1 MTTNGAPASRPAESS
16 AWAPLRQRVFRLLW
30 FGVLISWTG
39 TWMQTVGAQWL
50 LVDEPNSAALV
61 SLVQVATT
69 LPLMLLAL
77 PGGVLADSF
86 DRRRLLI
93 TVQAYLF
100 VVAILLTVLTAAGRM
115 PPALLLG
122 FTFALGLGAAV
133 QIPTWQAMIPELV
146 PRTQLRAAAG
156 LDLVSVNLA
165 YAVGPVLAG
174 LAIVYLG
181 GVPVVFALKTAAVAL
196 FAVALLISRP
206 PAGERR
212 TSPGAVPAGAALRWP
227 LHLARTRRA
236 PHHVPRHPVRR
247 AGDGAV
253 CAAAVD
259 RQPTSGPGSGRL
271 RGAVRRL
278 RCRRDRRRVRAGP
291 GQGPALHQ
299 RPARCRGRALRG
311 HHGCARA

>member
-1 MTTNGAPASRPAESS
+1 MTRGDPAAAGEPADQQSSRGQLAESS

-50 LVDEPNSAALV
+50 LVEEPNSAALV
-61 SLVQVATT
+61 SLVQVAST

-77 PGGVLADSF
+77 PGGVLADPF

-100 VVAILLTVLTAAGRM
+100 VVAILLTVLTAAGGM
-115 PPALLLG
+115 PPMLLLG

-133 QIPTWQAMIPELV
+133 QMPTWQAMMPELV

-181 GVPVVFALKTAAVAL
+181 GVPVVSRSRRQRWPC
-196 FAVALLISRP
+196 SRP
-206 PAGERR
+206 HCWSLACLRRRSDLAGSGSSRR
-212 TSPGAVPAGAALRWP
+212 SVPVVATSGQ
-227 LHLARTRRA
+227 TRRP
-236 PHHVPRHPVRR
+236 PHHVPRHRVRR

-259 RQPTSGPGSGRL
+259 R
-271 RGAVRRL
+271 
-278 RCRRDRRRVRAGP
+278 
-291 GQGPALHQ
+291 
-299 RPARCRGRALRG
+299 
-311 HHGCARA
+311 